1 MKLKDF
7 VNRASLIIGDE
18 LGNETI
24 IFYNE
29 FVNYLILNKPQY
41 ATKQKETTFLCENTD
56 NDKYVIPKDT
66 LFICGIYKD
75 DKNAKYL
82 NVNNIIAF
90 FEKGKYKIKYTE
102 EPEVVN
108 NIDDVVTH
116 NPDFDDSL
124 VYYICY
130 KKAVINQYPQTL
142 CNIYYQSFND
152 LFNSACKNFSKT
164 KSNYI
169 PKKSFL

>member
-7 VNRASLIIGDE
+7 LNRASLILGEE
-18 LGNETI
+18 LGNEAI

-29 FVNYLILNKPQY
+29 FSNYLSLNKPEY
-41 ATKQKETTFLCENTD
+41 ATKPKETVFVCENTD
-56 NDKYVIPKDT
+56 SDKYEIPNDV
-66 LFICGIYKD
+66 LFVCGIYKD
-75 DKNAKYL
+75 GRNAKYL
-82 NVNNIIAF
+82 NINNIIAF
-90 FEKGKYKIKYTE
+90 FEKGEYKIKYTQY
-102 EPEVVN
+102 PEVVN

-124 VYYICY
+124 VYYLCY
-130 KKAVINQYPQTL
+130 KKAVISQYPQSL

-169 PKKSFL
+169 PKNSFL